1 MGGSEVSR
9 PQENTGAGYVVLAR
23 YVQGCCGR
31 RPGATLGN
39 CHRAVGVTP
48 QESEGAECAFTKL
61 GNECW
66 CILLVP
72 SGISVSRLWG
82 RAVSSSCAPGE
93 VPQQSLALF
102 RQLPLGSLSAGLFV
116 VLFL

>member
-9 PQENTGAGYVVLAR
+9 PQGNTGAGYVVLAR
-23 YVQGCCGR
+23 CVQGCCGR

-48 QESEGAECAFTKL
+48 QESEGAGCAFTKL

-66 CILLVP
+66 CILLVSP
-72 SGISVSRLWG
+72 GISVSRLWG
-82 RAVSSSCAPGE
+82 RG
-93 VPQQSLALF
+93 
-102 RQLPLGSLSAGLFV
+102 RK
-116 VLFL
+116 